1 MKKPLQLAL
10 AIVALSFT
18 AAQAQY
24 QQPPPQIN
32 VSGSAEIKV
41 APDKVCI
48 SAGVET
54 RDAQLDVARRQN
66 DERVASALAFLKNA
80 GVPDKDVQTD
90 SIEVQPDYGPGDD
103 RTEPRFFRVRKSI
116 EVKLNTVTNLETVL
130 TGLLNNGVN
139 NLYDVDF
146 QTTEL
151 RKYRDQARAMAIKA
165 AREKAVALCSELDVK
180 CGKPVSINAQDYG
193 GYYYRPGGA
202 WGWRNNG
209 MFGMNSVQNVMQNN
223 GGGSE
228 SPGETLSLGQINVSA
243 TVNVSFL
250 IQ

>member
-1 MKKPLQLAL
+1 MKKQLLFTLAL
-10 AIVALSFT
+10 MALSVPM
-18 AAQAQY
+18 AKAQF
-24 QQPPPQIN
+24 QQPPPQVS

-41 APDKVCI
+41 APDDVEI

-54 RDAQLDVARRQN
+54 RDAQLNVARQQN
-66 DERVASALAFLKNA
+66 DERVASALAFLKKA
-80 GVPDKDVQTD
+80 GVPGKYVQTD
-90 SIEVQPDYGPGDD
+90 SIEVQPDYGPGDNQ
-103 RTEPRFFRVRKSI
+103 TEPRFYRVRKSI
-116 EVKLNTVTNLETVL
+116 EVKLDTVTNLEDIL

-139 NLYDVDF
+139 NLYDVNF

-165 AREKAVALCSELDVK
+165 AREKAVSLCGELDVK

-193 GYYYRPGGA
+193 GYYYRPGNG

-209 MFGMNSVQNVMQNN
+209 MFMNSTQNVMQNN
-223 GGGSE
+223 NGGSD
-228 SPGETLSLGQINVSA
+228 SAGGTLAPGQISVSA